1 MSDAFADF
9 AKELDEL
16 AAEPGPQQASA
27 SAAAQ
32 PTEPN
37 IIDPVFQADAWGKYH
52 REQQLAYQQAQSG
65 QSPGQFPQRPNR
77 VGTNH
82 S

>member
-9 AKELDEL
+9 ARELDEL

-32 PTEPN
+32 PNEPN

-52 REQQLAYQQAQSG
+52 REQQLAYQQAQSSQPSG
-65 QSPGQFPQRPNR
+65 TFPQRPQQ
-77 VGTNH
+77 TW